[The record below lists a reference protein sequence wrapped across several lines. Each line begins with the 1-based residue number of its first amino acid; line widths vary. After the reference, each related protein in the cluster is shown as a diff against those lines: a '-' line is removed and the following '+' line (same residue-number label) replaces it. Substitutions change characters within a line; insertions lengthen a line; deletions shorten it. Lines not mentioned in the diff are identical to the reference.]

1 MGEREIFCGERGS
14 ADICLDEHKGECL
27 LTMIGCGEEQST
39 LSPDEAL
46 RLAEGLLAF
55 AVSNGAGRANQ
66 AGEK

>member
-1 MGEREIFCGERGS
+1 MTSREIFHGERGS

-27 LTMIGCGEEQST
+27 LTMIGCGEEQAT

-55 AVSNGAGRANQ
+55 AVSNGAGQSNCP
-66 AGEK
+66 GV